1 MVLGELVEPAQVAG
15 RLGSSPGCSVRGSAS
30 GQEIRFVRVSWSS
43 FFVDVIRVER
53 VADGL
58 GHLGWWSF
66 LELKVEDFA
75 YLVRRC
81 NLHMQEKY

>member
-1 MVLGELVEPAQVAG
+1 M
-15 RLGSSPGCSVRGSAS
+15 RGSAS
-30 GQEIRFVRVSWSS
+30 GQEIRFISVALSG

-58 GHLGWWSF
+58 GHLGGWSF

-75 YLVRRC
+75 YLVRPGDPP
-81 NLHMQEKY
+81 